1 VEVGSESATVSDVQ
15 DVLYTYRYRRQNP
28 ACGWIERDIYTTLN
42 RPYYA
47 SRKANQNSLKM

>member
-28 ACGWIERDIYTTLN
+28 ACGWIERDIYIQPLIDHITQVERQVRT
-42 RPYYA
+42 A
-47 SRKANQNSLKM
+47 